1 MRNVLKVQSSNF
13 QFPVKLKLSLQNLTK
28 NFASN
33 EQFSKIQLKEL
44 GVLTLEDSW
53 KCNLLMMIV
62 NRTKSLLIGKGNK
75 RKGHCSWAR
84 IPSDRHWTPPYH
96 NSRVFPFGQL
106 VEDPQEVD
114 AREQIAPA
122 VRKTGTDLQ
131 RFGRQFWLVANDTR
145 RKVQDRD
152 ADRKRERER
161 ERERKRNSESE
172 TSDAGKQDIPF
183 RMWLQ

>member
-1 MRNVLKVQSSNF
+1 M
-13 QFPVKLKLSLQNLTK
+13 
-28 NFASN
+28 
-33 EQFSKIQLKEL
+33 
-44 GVLTLEDSW
+44 
-53 KCNLLMMIV
+53 
-62 NRTKSLLIGKGNK
+62 
-75 RKGHCSWAR
+75 
-84 IPSDRHWTPPYH
+84 
-96 NSRVFPFGQL
+96 FPFGQL

-161 ERERKRNSESE
+161 ERKRNSESE